1 VAAAHAHADAIID
14 LADQHSLNYWRLS
27 GLILRGWAVAQEGN
41 VESGLTLMRQSL
53 NERDRLGAGWYQ
65 VRYLCMLAATYLQ
78 LGDSDNGLAALA
90 EAKGLAARNDEHM
103 WEAELA
109 CISGE
114 LRRTRGDAPDEVEA
128 HLQTALHV
136 AQSQSARSFE
146 LRAAMSLARLWRD
159 QGRVVEARGLLGSIY
174 GWFTEGYETPDL
186 RAAKALMEEL
196 AAP

>member
-1 VAAAHAHADAIID
+1 MA
-14 LADQHSLNYWRLS
+14 R
-27 GLILRGWAVAQEGN
+27 EGN
-41 VESGLTLMRQSL
+41 VESGLTLMRRSL
-53 NERDRLGAGWYQ
+53 NERNRLGASWYE

-78 LGDSDNGLAALA
+78 LGDGDKGLVALA
-90 EAKGLAARNDEHM
+90 EAKDLAARNDEHM

-109 CISGE
+109 CLGGE
-114 LRRTRGDAPDEVEA
+114 LQRIRGASPDEVEA

-136 AQSQSARSFE
+136 AQGQSAKSFE

-186 RAAKALMEEL
+186 RAAKELMAEL
-196 AAP
+196 AAA